1 MAMKWRWWLRRK
13 WALVA
18 PLKSFNYHPR
28 TIHRYSRSLI
38 PSPTHH
44 NYGKTSHTSTSYSS
58 RFYDP
63 NIYKKYS
70 ETPGNF
76 PRRFS
81 SQKYL
86 GAGRKHGCY
95 CTTTEADGCFEG
107 RTSKEKKGQETQ
119 PLGMLSFWLSPCSG
133 SYDGHR
139 TVHVIFLCFG
149 YNETC
154 MTTASRRRPG
164 GSGIVVFIHFS
175 GLGFL
180 NQKVG
185 RH

>member
-18 PLKSFNYHPR
+18 PLNSFNYHPR

-119 PLGMLSFWLSPCSG
+119 RLGKLSFWLSPCSS
-133 SYDGHR
+133 SYDRHR
-139 TVHVIFLCFG
+139 TIHVIFLCFG
-149 YNETC
+149 YDETC
-154 MTTASRRRPG
+154 TTTASRRRPEAR
-164 GSGIVVFIHFS
+164 SKWNRGIHS
-175 GLGFL
+175 LLGIGVPKL
-180 NQKVG
+180 RN
-185 RH
+185 